1 MLLPFQEILSI
12 LLSTQNYSC
21 CVIDIGH
28 FIKLV
33 YNAVTPFAA

>member
-1 MLLPFQEILSI
+1 
-12 LLSTQNYSC
+12 
-21 CVIDIGH
+21 VIDIGH